1 MRIADMLEVGNGGMT
16 ETQYRTHFNLWA
28 IFKAPLLIGCDVRN
42 MSAVTR
48 DILLQTDV
56 RTLLFIMMGLGC
68 ARFFLLLARMGTNV
82 KLEPTK
88 TDMWG

>member
-56 RTLLFIMMGLGC
+56 RSLLCRGWFV
-68 ARFFLLLARMGTNV
+68 RVFSLLLARMGTSV
-82 KLEPTK
+82 PPLGPTK